1 MKNCKECPWYVRI
14 FSFLAVFVLIVASG
28 PRLAARLFR
37 DGFQLELWLRFCGE
51 VLLDWFVFFMLP
63 MMVLAVVVGSLATG
77 LWNWLG
83 FPLLYVLGL
92 YPAVRIWYWRKE
104 NL

>member
-1 MKNCKECPWYVRI
+1 MKNWKECPWYVRI

-63 MMVLAVVVGSLATG
+63 MMVLAVVVGSLAPG